1 MPARM
6 AAIQKSTSNKC
17 FERVW
22 KKEKRHN
29 YEHQEKGEGTI
40 ENGGILYNNSMPIYL
55 TT

>member
-1 MPARM
+1 MNTHTHT
-6 AAIQKSTSNKC
+6 QKKTDKPLAKYG
-17 FERVW
+17 